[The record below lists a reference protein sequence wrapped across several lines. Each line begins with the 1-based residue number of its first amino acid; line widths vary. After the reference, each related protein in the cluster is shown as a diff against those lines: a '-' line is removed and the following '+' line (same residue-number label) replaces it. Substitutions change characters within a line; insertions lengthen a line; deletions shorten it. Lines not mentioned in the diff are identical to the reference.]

1 MEGFDGSPAP
11 WYKKDMA
18 SWLDPE
24 EEVLFFLEREMAGVF
39 AISEGRLF
47 DGTVRFQG
55 KLLIDPGQA
64 VAELT
69 QRLAPHGYYPLL
81 RSEEDLTILRTRPVT
96 RLFRTGPWVNVV
108 LLLTTLVTTVFVGAV
123 NRGVDPFTDPWSLMR
138 GLPFAISLLLI
149 LGVHELGHYF
159 TARRYGIT
167 VTLPYFIPAPVGLGT
182 FGAFIKMK
190 SPVTDRRALFDV
202 GIAGPLAGLC
212 VALPAIVV
220 GLHWSEL
227 ITTDSTGHVG
237 IALGSPLLFSL
248 LQWLTLGPIPEGGD
262 VLLHPVAFAGWIGLF
277 VTALNL
283 LPIGQL
289 DGGHIAYALV
299 GRHHRKVAIV
309 ALLALCIMGIVYW
322 PGWLFW
328 ASLSLILGL
337 RHPPPLDDV
346 TRLDDRRRLVGLAA
360 LLLLVSVI
368 TPSPFNFS
376 ES

>member
-1 MEGFDGSPAP
+1 
-11 WYKKDMA
+11 MA
-18 SWLDPE
+18 SWLNPE
-24 EEVLFFLEREMAGVF
+24 EDVLFFLEREMAGVF
-39 AISEGRLF
+39 AIRERRLF
-47 DGTVRFQG
+47 DGTVRLQG
-55 KLLIDPGQA
+55 KLLIDPVTA

-69 QRLAPHGYYPLL
+69 ERLAPHGYYPLL
-81 RSEEDLTILRTRPVT
+81 RSEEDLTILRVAPVK
-96 RLFRTGPWVNVV
+96 RLFRAGPWVNIT
-108 LLLTTLVTTVFVGAV
+108 LLLATLVTTVFVGAA
-123 NRGVDPFTDPWSLMR
+123 NRGANPFADPSSLTQ
-138 GLPFAISLLLI
+138 GLPFAVTLLLI

-220 GLHWSEL
+220 GLHWSKL
-227 ITTDSTGHVG
+227 ITAGSAGHAG
-237 IALGSPLLFSL
+237 IALGTPLMFSL
-248 LQWLTLGPIPEGGD
+248 LQWLTLGPVPEGGD

-299 GRHHRKVAIV
+299 GRHHRKVAITTLFV
-309 ALLALCIMGIVYW
+309 LIGMGIAYW

-328 ASLSLILGL
+328 ASISLILGL
-337 RHPPPLDDV
+337 KHPPPLNDV
-346 TRLDDRRRLVGLAA
+346 TRLDHRRRLVGFAS
-360 LLLLVSVI
+360 LLLLLSVI
-368 TPSPFNFS
+368 TPAPFNFS
-376 ES
+376 GS

>member
-1 MEGFDGSPAP
+1 MG
-11 WYKKDMA
+11 
-18 SWLDPE
+18 SWLNPGDDA
-24 EEVLFFLEREMAGVF
+24 LFFLEQEVAGIF
-39 AISEGRLF
+39 AITESRLL
-47 DGTVRFQG
+47 DGTVRFKG
-55 KLLIDPGQA
+55 KLLVDPDKA
-64 VAELT
+64 VAELAA
-69 QRLAPHGYYPLL
+69 RLVPHGYYPML
-81 RSEEDLTILRTRPVT
+81 RSEEDLTVLRAAPSERPS
-96 RLFRTGPWVNVV
+96 RSGRWVNV
-108 LLLTTLVTTVFVGAV
+108 LLLLLTLVTTVFVGAM
-123 NRGVDPFTDPWSLMR
+123 NRGAHPWANPWSAVQ
-138 GLPFAISLLLI
+138 GLPFAITLLSI

-220 GLHWSEL
+220 GLFWSEL
-227 ITTDSTGHVG
+227 VPVGLGGQSG
-237 IALGSPLLFSL
+237 IALGTPLLFSL
-248 LQWLTLGPIPEGGD
+248 LQWLTLGPIPQGGD

-299 GRHHRKVAIV
+299 GRHHRKVAILALV
-309 ALLALCIMGIVYW
+309 ALVGMGIAYW

-328 ASLSLILGL
+328 ASLSMILGL
-337 RHPPPLDDV
+337 KHPPPLNDV
-346 TRLDDRRRLVGLAA
+346 TPLDDRRRLAA
-360 LLLLVSVI
+360 LGSLLLLLSVI
-368 TPSPFNFS
+368 TPSPFSFS
-376 ES
+376 QS